1 MVQRMGLFPDPQEQ
15 DDRPRCQ
22 LAGIQVRPTT
32 RVLLLISEP
41 RVHKQS
47 LKLTQEQLRDHLG
60 HASLYLQ

>member
-1 MVQRMGLFPDPQEQ
+1 MIVRHVSQR
-15 DDRPRCQ
+15 
-22 LAGIQVRPTT
+22 GIQVRPTT

-41 RVHKQS
+41 QVHKQP